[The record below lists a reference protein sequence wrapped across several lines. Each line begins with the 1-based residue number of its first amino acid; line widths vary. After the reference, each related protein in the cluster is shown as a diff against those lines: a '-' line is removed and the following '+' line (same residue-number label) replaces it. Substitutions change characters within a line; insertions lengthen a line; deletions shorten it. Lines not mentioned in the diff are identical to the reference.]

1 MARYVTDPTLTEE
14 NTMSEETTGDVA
26 ENVKGLGSKL
36 AGLFKGEK

>member
-1 MARYVTDPTLTEE
+1 
-14 NTMSEETTGDVA
+14 MSEETTGDVA